1 MPRRNPAEAVASR
14 ARAWSPTLAHDA
26 RDAARPVVRRLDGFF
41 QEAMCGVRAVARP
54 AIGPGAAMAIGLTGR
69 RTGFAVRIGNDIE
82 RPIVA
87 AGALN
92 GKFEAADPRLDQ
104 GRAAHP

>member
-1 MPRRNPAEAVASR
+1 M
-14 ARAWSPTLAHDA
+14 
-26 RDAARPVVRRLDGFF
+26 VRRLDSFF
-41 QEAMCGVRAVARP
+41 QEATCGVRAVARP
-54 AIGPGAAMAIGLTGR
+54 AISPGPAVAIGLTCR
-69 RTGFAVRIGNDIE
+69 RAGFAVRIGSDIE

-104 GRAAHP
+104 RRAAHP